1 MTFLLPTNDIL
12 NISSKTVD
20 ITKNVLATDEE
31 LEIKKNFPI
40 VKRENLLQDIYLLYN
55 QINFVEK
62 SYITE
67 LNIFLS
73 IYGSLTCFDKK
84 NDHIS
89 IISPTNTVKFEL
101 NKDTFKDVLN
111 RQITKINGQK
121 AEIID
126 KKIHQMLISNIG
138 KKKKKKV
145 K

>member
-20 ITKNVLATDEE
+20 ITKDVLATDEE

-62 SYITE
+62 SFITE

-84 NDHIS
+84 M
-89 IISPTNTVKFEL
+89 II
-101 NKDTFKDVLN
+101 
-111 RQITKINGQK
+111 
-121 AEIID
+121 
-126 KKIHQMLISNIG
+126 
-138 KKKKKKV
+138 
-145 K
+145 

>member
-20 ITKNVLATDEE
+20 ITKDVLATDEE
-31 LEIKKNFPI
+31 FEIKKNFPI

-62 SYITE
+62 SFTTE

-84 NDHIS
+84 NDDIS
-89 IISPTNTVKFEL
+89 IISPTNTVKFEV

-111 RQITKINGQK
+111 RQIIKINGQK

-126 KKIHQMLISNIG
+126 KKIHQMLIS
-138 KKKKKKV
+138 KKKK
-145 K
+145 